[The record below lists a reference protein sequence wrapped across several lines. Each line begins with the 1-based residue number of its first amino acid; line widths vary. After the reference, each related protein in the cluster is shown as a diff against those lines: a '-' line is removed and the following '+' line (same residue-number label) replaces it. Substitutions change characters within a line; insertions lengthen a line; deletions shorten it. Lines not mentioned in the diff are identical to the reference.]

1 MDWRVYICDL
11 KRVYICISGVKEVS
25 LALGK
30 ILPSKTS
37 IKPAS
42 MVSSGHVP
50 LS

>member
-11 KRVYICISGVKEVS
+11 KRVYICISGVKEIS
-25 LALGK
+25 LALGRLLPLK
-30 ILPSKTS
+30 IS

-42 MVSSGHVP
+42 RVSSGHVP